1 MEKKHILICGE
12 RAVGKST
19 LVEKLVKHLNVP
31 VYGFYTRMFEA
42 NDSGYCPLHMFSPAD
57 TLCRRTDENHVADCN
72 GAKPLVNT
80 AVFDNLGMELL
91 KKRCGVLVMDE
102 LGVMENGSPA
112 FREAVLHH
120 LDGDDPII
128 ATVKAKKSDFLDK
141 VRSHPKAEL
150 YYITEENRD
159 SLYEQ
164 LLPVIQGWNNE

>member
-19 LVEKLVKHLNVP
+19 LVEKLVKHLNAP
-31 VYGFYTRMFEA
+31 VYGFFTRMFEA
-42 NDSGYCPLHMFSPAD
+42 DESGYCPLHMFSPAD
-57 TLCRRTDENHVADCN
+57 TQRRRTEENHVADCN

-112 FREAVLHH
+112 FCEAVLHH